1 MLTVQK
7 NKTDAFYT
15 DIQSKQTYKYCQNAN
30 EATCNL
36 LIPSKVNAT
45 YCVACELNRT
55 IPPLAT
61 TQNRERWNKIE
72 IAKAIE
78 IIYARDGVKVLA
90 VNTISVKGKKR
101 RAQTKG
107 AKSGYTPD
115 WKKAVVTTDKPL
127 SVYEELGV

>member
-1 MLTVQK
+1 MKDPHYIVERPLLTEK
-7 NKTDAFYT
+7 STDLSGLNKF
-15 DIQSKQTYKYCQNAN
+15 IF
-30 EATCNL
+30 
-36 LIPSKVNAT
+36 KV
-45 YCVACELNRT
+45 RSDS
-55 IPPLAT
+55 
-61 TQNRERWNKIE
+61 NKIE